1 MPFCHLSSIGAVLH
15 HRKENGAKTKS
26 ELVIRVCHMAVVD
39 SKVSGSDD
47 RTDISFQEES
57 KKNDTSFTFSGLQ
70 DRGGGLVSRAFN
82 LLLEFS
88 F

>member
-39 SKVSGSDD
+39 YKVSGSDD
-47 RTDISFQEES
+47 RTDISLPAS
-57 KKNDTSFTFSGLQ
+57 K
-70 DRGGGLVSRAFN
+70 RRARKMTRASLF
-82 LLLEFS
+82 LDYKTEVVVW
-88 F
+88 